1 MCHKVPN
8 NKMALLSYDIKN
20 RILNHCILIHS
31 DVPFTLVA
39 GLLAKGQ
46 YQKDPVTGH
55 LSTGFLGF
63 PVSISEC

>member
-1 MCHKVPN
+1 MYK
-8 NKMALLSYDIKN
+8 
-20 RILNHCILIHS
+20 IHVRSVKCRMIVAIHIYS

-46 YQKDPVTGH
+46 YPEGPATGH
-55 LSTGFLGF
+55 LSTGFRGF